1 MKRRR
6 VFGAMLM
13 LVGALIVTL
22 AIGSIPAQA
31 EPTAFQAVPSPRP
44 ALPPVDED
52 EPTAEPEAGHITGT
66 VIEQTSG
73 APASGINVNVGGVI
87 VSSDANGNY
96 DRWVS
101 PGVYT
106 VTLSLRPEQGEALQ
120 GPKQVEVA
128 PAGRTV
134 QHLAFRALQATAVPT
149 SAPGATAAPVP
160 TATMT
165 MPTRLPRTANADA
178 GNVLLWIP
186 MGLLL
191 LMLGGLVSFAP
202 PRSRVALTSEQLLAR
217 LLDTPP
223 GAGK

>member
-6 VFGAMLM
+6 VFGAMVM

-31 EPTAFQAVPSPRP
+31 EPTGLQVMPSPRP
-44 ALPPVDED
+44 TLPPVNDS
-52 EPTAEPEAGHITGT
+52 EPTAEPEAGRITGT

-73 APASGINVNVGGVI
+73 APAAGINVSVGDVI

-106 VTLSLRPEQGEALQ
+106 VTLSLRPDQGEALQ
-120 GPKQVEVA
+120 GPKRVEVVS
-128 PAGRTV
+128 AGRTV
-134 QHLAFRALQATAVPT
+134 QHLAFRAFQATAVPT
-149 SAPGATAAPVP
+149 SAPGATAAPAP
-160 TATMT
+160 TPTMT
-165 MPTRLPRTANADA
+165 MPTRLPRTAGGDL
-178 GNVLLWIP
+178 GNVLMWIP
-186 MGLLL
+186 VGLLL
-191 LMLGGLVSFAP
+191 LLFGGLVSFAP
-202 PRSRVALTSEQLLAR
+202 PRSRVAITSEQLLAR

-223 GAGK
+223 GKGN